1 MTQLNQE
8 NLKKLETLFKMMTE
22 SLTKDDFVKAF
33 EALTKVVLQT
43 EKTLIAKIDQKTA
56 NAEKDLENLEN
67 EFRQVIQNAR
77 SESDSSLGSFKQR
90 TLEMINS
97 WFLKNRANS
106 KLTEILDNYSQ
117 KMSLFD
123 TQINQS
129 LNKIDKKISEIKDGN
144 TPTETELLALIKPLI
159 PLPVKG
165 DKGNDGVIED
175 IKDIRE
181 DIKELKEDMKKQK
194 SRVFGGGIVGRDLF
208 KDIDISSQLDGA
220 TKTFNIQA
228 VWRIISVDLS
238 SFPYGSLRKT
248 ADYTWTPTSITFT
261 NQIDAATQL
270 SAGSSCIITA
280 VLA

>member
-194 SRVFGGGIVGRDLF
+194 SRVMGGGIMGRDLV
-208 KDIDISSQLDGA
+208 KEKEEKKS
-220 TKTFNIQA
+220 
-228 VWRIISVDLS
+228 VWRRNCWKGFIQRHRYF
-238 SFPYGSLRKT
+238 FP
-248 ADYTWTPTSITFT
+248 A
-261 NQIDAATQL
+261 
-270 SAGSSCIITA
+270 
-280 VLA
+280 